1 MEVIFSTVL
10 ANSQVSYVKPSA
22 GIDLPPTGAGIF
34 IDPNDDIYQQVDSY
48 FQQLGYEVPSP
59 TVRTQVESNQLDQII
74 EQAKTLLRELKISGD
89 KASRVLLGL
98 NEEFALEPSGATMM
112 RKKSS
117 NILPPIEDGR
127 KHIGAISGM
136 IDNIHKG
143 YQKEFGEIIK
153 ATTKYMQ
160 DVNTALGK
168 IPEYIK
174 AGDSGKIK
182 LQRVALLNRLDDLFE
197 PYTDH
202 KTVRGN
208 KPLITN
214 SDAVNITYY
223 ENWSKPENSAE
234 KIYEIKYSEP
244 VFEFWKKKLDGQG
257 FKVETRNSGNNKVI
271 RIYPDLKPLRE
282 IMKSIYDIDSSS
294 AGWASKGVNLLAQ
307 SVQSMQTAIDAQK
320 NAVNNSVSR
329 LLETFRQDNSHFDTL
344 TQLLIQLIKD
354 LNQYNSGLSS
364 M

>member
-136 IDNIHKG
+136 IDNLHKG

-354 LNQYNSGLSS
+354 LNQYNSGLIS